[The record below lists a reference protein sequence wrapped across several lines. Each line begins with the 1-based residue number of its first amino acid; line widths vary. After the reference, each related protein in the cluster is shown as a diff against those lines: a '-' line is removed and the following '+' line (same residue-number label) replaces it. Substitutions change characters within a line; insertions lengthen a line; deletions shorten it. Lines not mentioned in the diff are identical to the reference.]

1 MTTKQIIRIRT
12 AAGVEEIDADRLIVQ
27 SGEYVLLRGDEE
39 IRRIPC
45 AEIVQEGESSGIETV
60 FSRS

>member
-1 MTTKQIIRIRT
+1 MAPRQQIQIRT
-12 AAGVEEIDADRLIVQ
+12 ADGEQTLDADRVLIID
-27 SGEYVLLRGDEE
+27 GEYVILNGDEE

>member
-1 MTTKQIIRIRT
+1 MTAKQIIRIRT
-12 AAGVEEIDADRLIVQ
+12 VAGIEEIDADRLIVQ
-27 SGEYVLLRGDEE
+27 SGEYILLRGDEE

-45 AEIVQEGESSGIETV
+45 AEIVQEGESSGIETI

>member
-1 MTTKQIIRIRT
+1 MPRQQIQIRT
-12 AAGVEEIDADRLIVQ
+12 KSGEEILDADRVLIID
-27 SGEYVLLRGDEE
+27 GEYVILNGDEE

-60 FSRS
+60 ISRS

>member
-1 MTTKQIIRIRT
+1 MTANQIIRIHT
-12 AAGVEEIDADRLIVQ
+12 AAGVEEIDADRYRIEND
-27 SGEYVLLRGDEE
+27 EYVLLRGDEE

-60 FSRS
+60 FSRG

>member
-1 MTTKQIIRIRT
+1 MLTKQITHIRT
-12 AAGVEEIDADRLIVQ
+12 ATGVEEIDADRLLIEN
-27 SGEYVLLRGDEE
+27 GEYVLLRGDEE

>member
-1 MTTKQIIRIRT
+1 MTTKQLIRIHT
-12 AAGVEEIDADRLIVQ
+12 SSGTDEIDADRYRIEND
-27 SGEYVLLRGDEE
+27 EYVLLRGDEE

>member
-1 MTTKQIIRIRT
+1 MTTKQLVRIHT
-12 AAGVEEIDADRLIVQ
+12 ASGTEEIDADRLLVQ
-27 SGEYVLLRGDEE
+27 GDEYVLLRGDEE